1 MTTRPGWTFIT
12 NHGLVLSYISG
23 NPISTA
29 REIAGHIGVTE
40 RTTHKII
47 ADLEIGGCIER
58 RKNGRRNVYRVD
70 DSRPLRH
77 PTIRTATVSDL
88 LGAIKKAVHPSTTA
102 PIRSRPLPP
111 PPPDQRGLR

>member
-40 RTTHKII
+40 RTAYILRVRKLAVAI
-47 ADLEIGGCIER
+47 AGAYASADT
-58 RKNGRRNVYRVD
+58 NDAD
-70 DSRPLRH
+70 DD
-77 PTIRTATVSDL
+77 VS
-88 LGAIKKAVHPSTTA
+88 
-102 PIRSRPLPP
+102 
-111 PPPDQRGLR
+111 